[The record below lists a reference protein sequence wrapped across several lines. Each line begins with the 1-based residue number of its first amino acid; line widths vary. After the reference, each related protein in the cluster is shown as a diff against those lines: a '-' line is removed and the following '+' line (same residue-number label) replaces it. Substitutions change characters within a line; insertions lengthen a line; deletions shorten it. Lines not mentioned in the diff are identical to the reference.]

1 MAQKVRWK
9 HGSHSVHDF
18 CCNLKRW
25 IVGSSL
31 FLVHVSSR
39 FNMASCTN
47 PQVNYSVPKSWT
59 ITYFVPDFTP
69 KKIWC
74 TYPCAG
80 GMPKRA
86 RQLSPGLV
94 LDREAGEIDHLGW
107 TDCFSVRGCWEILR
121 NLPLCA
127 WLFIY
132 RILYKVNHTWDAC
145 TWIQAMIPVPA
156 VKQSK
161 TKCCRKTKIQKNEY
175 ENQCMKRCSN
185 PIFVGLIH
193 LHRLR
198 SIYCSHSLPN
208 WEGSTGRSAMPGR
221 LSEDMLAKLVARLEI
236 LGAPKDPWIKHHGH
250 GWAECCLRMTLL
262 VFKLAISYKCYEHM
276 HGPRLLKS
284 KSQKK
289 LPNFMHR
296 SSRLFYN
303 RWSQDWGC
311 SLKLSQKSCPSI
323 DPSGSKEYTGGIRF
337 FRTCPSTDHFE
348 T

>member
-185 PIFVGLIH
+185 PIFCGAHSLAQASLDLLQPQFAQLRGVN
-193 LHRLR
+193 R
-198 SIYCSHSLPN
+198 SISHAGPLVGRHAGKAGCPTRDSWCAKGSLDQTS
-208 WEGSTGRSAMPGR
+208 WTW
-221 LSEDMLAKLVARLEI
+221 LSRML
-236 LGAPKDPWIKHHGH
+236 
-250 GWAECCLRMTLL
+250 
-262 VFKLAISYKCYEHM
+262 S
-276 HGPRLLKS
+276 
-284 KSQKK
+284 
-289 LPNFMHR
+289 
-296 SSRLFYN
+296 
-303 RWSQDWGC
+303 
-311 SLKLSQKSCPSI
+311 
-323 DPSGSKEYTGGIRF
+323 
-337 FRTCPSTDHFE
+337 
-348 T
+348 